1 MVLRAIPF
9 FKKEVILMLHI
20 VLFEPEI
27 PQNTGNIMRTCVAI
41 GAQLHLI
48 EPMGFK
54 LDEKRLKR
62 SALDYYEHINYKVY
76 KNYVEFEKANKGRYF
91 FLTRYGKKSYTEF
104 DYKAIDEDIYLI
116 FGKESTGVEK
126 HILAKHLDSCYRIP
140 TTDKVRSLNL
150 SNCVALVSYE
160 VLRQLDFPDLIKT
173 EPETHKGKDF
183 LDQFINEE
191 DI

>member
-1 MVLRAIPF
+1 
-9 FKKEVILMLHI
+9 MLHI

-48 EPMGFK
+48 EPMGFR

-76 KNYVEFEKANKGRYF
+76 KNYDAFVKENKGRYF

-104 DYKAIDEDIYLI
+104 DYKEIKEDIYLI

-126 HILAKHLDSCYRIP
+126 HILANHLNDCYRIP

-160 VLRQLDFPDLIKT
+160 VLRQLDFPDLIST

-183 LDQFINEE
+183 LDQFINGE
-191 DI
+191 DL